1 MTDQITHQFEAFLQR
16 ITLSD
21 SEKLNALE
29 QGQRL
34 SRRIEQ
40 RPEVRECLIT
50 GSMVRST
57 AIRKFS
63 DVDIVAVIEP
73 EDQLAH
79 SEPAALV
86 SAVAQM
92 LRGMGLD
99 VQVSENAVRVTH
111 MDGGVVDVLASVHLG
126 INSEGDE
133 EYRIPTA
140 RQEGWETYAPEAQ
153 NRRIREAT
161 KLLGEDFKRL
171 IRLCK
176 WWSKTHGQPISSH
189 EIELAAYRTFPR
201 AIPELSR
208 AVVEF
213 SDSIRHQIDGS
224 SLTQAA
230 LLNFNRLAREAY
242 GKQTSG
248 DIQKS
253 SELWGRV
260 FGDEFTAV
268 IT

>member
-1 MTDQITHQFEAFLQR
+1 MTDQITYQFEAFLQR

-21 SEKLNALE
+21 SEKQNALE

-40 RPEVRECLIT
+40 RSEVRECLIT

-86 SAVAQM
+86 STVAQM
-92 LRGMGLD
+92 LGEMEPD

-111 MDGGVVDVLASVHLG
+111 MDGGVVDVLASVRLG
-126 INSEGDE
+126 INCEGDE
-133 EYRIPTA
+133 EYRIPTT
-140 RQEGWETYAPEAQ
+140 RQDGWEIYAPEAQ

-161 KLLGEDFKRL
+161 KLVGEDFKRL

-201 AIPELSR
+201 TIPELSR

-213 SDSIRHQIDGS
+213 SDSIRHRIDGS
-224 SLTQAA
+224 PLTQAA
-230 LLNFNRLAREAY
+230 LLDFNRLAREAY
-242 GKQTSG
+242 DKQISG
-248 DIQKS
+248 DIKKS
-253 SELWGRV
+253 SELWGMV

>member
-1 MTDQITHQFEAFLQR
+1 MTDQITDQFEAFLQR

-21 SEKLNALE
+21 GEKLNALE

-73 EDQLAH
+73 NDQLVR
-79 SEPAALV
+79 SEPATLV
-86 SAVAQM
+86 STVAQM
-92 LRGMGLD
+92 LREMESD
-99 VQVSENAVRVTH
+99 VQVSENAVRVTYI
-111 MDGGVVDVLASVHLG
+111 DDRAVDVLASIHLG
-126 INSEGDE
+126 INSEGDH

-140 RQEGWETYAPEAQ
+140 HREGWEVYAPEAQ

-161 KLLGEDFKRL
+161 ALLGEDFKRL

-176 WWSKTHGQPISSH
+176 WWNKTHGQPISSH
-189 EIELAAYRTFPR
+189 EIELFAYETFHQ
-201 AIPELSR
+201 AIPELPL
-208 AVVEF
+208 AVVHF
-213 SDSIRHQIDGS
+213 SDFCRRHIDGS
-224 SLTQAA
+224 PLTQAR
-230 LLNFNRLAREAY
+230 LLEFNRLAQDAY
-242 GKQTSG
+242 TKQTSG

-268 IT
+268 IA